1 MHVTT
6 IIYTPLMEEYES
18 LQARFTPEKDVNGD
32 TYTGYTA
39 KGKEGESVLVVVGF
53 EWGND
58 AAYAVMQEVLG
69 VHSCDM
75 AVCIGIAGAISKDA
89 KLGDVFYSRQVLDLT
104 QRMKQEKVKGIMRIK
119 YDPEHYPST
128 EAIAKSLD
136 RSRLSATGSSPYS
149 AWKKACAMVNEGR
162 LVGLNTQSLGH
173 PTSYFFSPEG
183 TSGKVASTNMV
194 LADSQAVED
203 VRECGR
209 KMACVDTESA
219 GFARA
224 CQQMIDLPSI
234 VIRGISDTADEQ
246 KKIAEAEFKNVFRS
260 IAASNAALFLHH
272 NLSRMLESVRKPTAT
287 NPAEKEDPQT
297 VAISVNEKQIKD
309 ELQRRSVVFKML
321 ENEQK
326 MPVPRMRSVGYLS
339 EAEAKKRPPELEI
352 EQVLSEN
359 SRVVVQL
366 PNHYP
371 DAALPWLFGHLLTE
385 ATLHNRYT
393 IPVFVKWSEFGPPR
407 NSLVA
412 QLDERNLGFAKNSKL
427 YHLVFVILDVRLGS
441 KTKAQYL
448 TQQASEFN
456 NATIMLFP
464 DRNETNV
471 VENEIEQQFSP
482 EVFQVEG
489 ISFASVTRY
498 VQSNFGMAM
507 DEAEMVAARLMSTF
521 RNYRLK
527 VQPTFLASIQKDTVL
542 SFIDANQRG
551 ELIELA
557 VAGLLSL
564 IVADDPS
571 KVKLRR
577 GTRERFLAQLAV
589 NLYSQKLKYDE
600 QGLEDYV
607 RDYAREMG
615 FDIEAKQFIKGFVDN
630 GIIAFEGGKAE
641 IAVPVIR
648 TYMLAKGLVA
658 NEGEGIRYFDL
669 NQSTFDY
676 ATFDLFSE
684 FNNDGKLYSI
694 VSKKLDE
701 SINFFE
707 QKVAKYN
714 TKIEDGK
721 YRSTLLS
728 RTLNFSK
735 MSDELTKAAE
745 QLIEV
750 TSLVSEKQAKIDVQS
765 EIARSSTAKSVDISD
780 PDSFKSEHVAIARF
794 LAAVVLLGAAA
805 EKMVDTN
812 KIDII
817 EKVLK
822 LAALIST
829 DLLTIYSAF
838 DAESAVEEAIAKIK
852 ASGAVTFED
861 EGAEDQF
868 RTYVEMVTA
877 EWEFNLAAHPI
888 HTILGVLC
896 ETGRTNVLLSPI
908 SRSKSGGDLEEFF
921 RSCWAFD
928 LDPVGQSHLPKELS
942 KAIGSSPFLR
952 MVFGISTV
960 NRIYWFHHGK
970 KTKEALLKGVNELF
984 KPLAIESSVDPDD
997 LKTGM

>member
-1 MHVTT
+1 
-6 IIYTPLMEEYES
+6 MEEYES
-18 LQARFTPEKDVNGD
+18 LQVRFKPERDVNGE

-39 KGKEGESVLVVVGF
+39 KGRYGEAVLVVVGF
-53 EWGND
+53 DWGND
-58 AAYAVMQEVLG
+58 AAYAVMLEVLRS
-69 VHSCDM
+69 HTCDM

-104 QRMKQEKVKGIMRIK
+104 QRMKQEKVKGVMRIK
-119 YDPEHYPST
+119 YDPEAYSST

-149 AWKKACAMVNEGR
+149 AWKKACALVNEGR

-173 PTSYFFSPEG
+173 PSSHFWSPEG
-183 TSGKVASTNMV
+183 TSGKIASTNMV

-203 VRECGR
+203 VKECGR

-224 CQQMIDLPSI
+224 CATVMDLPSI
-234 VIRGISDTADEQ
+234 VIRAISDTADEQ

-260 IAASNAALFLHH
+260 IAASNAALFLLH
-272 NLSRMLESVRKPTAT
+272 NLTRMLESIRKQSLPEDQ
-287 NPAEKEDPQT
+287 EKQDPHT
-297 VAISVNEKQIKD
+297 VAISANEKFIKD
-309 ELQRRSVVFKML
+309 ELLRRSVVFKML

-326 MPVPRMRSVGYLS
+326 MPVPRIRSVGYLS
-339 EAEAKKRPPELEI
+339 DAESKRRPPELEI
-352 EQVLSEN
+352 EEVLAEN
-359 SRVVVQL
+359 ARVVVQL

-371 DAALPWLFGHLLTE
+371 DAALPWLYGHLLTE
-385 ATLHNRYT
+385 ATLLNRYT
-393 IPVFVKWSEFGPPR
+393 IPIFVKWSEFGPPR
-407 NSLVA
+407 NSLDA
-412 QLDERNLGFAKNSKL
+412 QLDERGLSFAKNSKL
-427 YHLVFVILDVRLGS
+427 YQLVFVILDVRLGS

-448 TQQASEFN
+448 TEQAAGFE

-471 VENEIEQQFSP
+471 VENEIEQHFSP

-489 ISFASVTRY
+489 ISFSSVTRY
-498 VQSNFGMAM
+498 VQSNFGMPM

-542 SFIDANQRG
+542 AFIDANQRG

-589 NLYSQKLKYDE
+589 NIYSQKLKYDE
-600 QGLEDYV
+600 QGLESYV
-607 RDYAREMG
+607 REYAQQMG
-615 FDIEAKQFIKGFVDN
+615 FDITPRQFIKGFVDN
-630 GIIAFEGGKAE
+630 GIIAFEGGHAE

-648 TYMLAKGLVA
+648 TYMLAKGLVS
-658 NEGEGIRYFDL
+658 NEGEGIKYFDF

-684 FNNDGKLYSI
+684 FNNDANLYSL
-694 VSKKLDE
+694 VSKRLDD
-701 SINFFE
+701 SISFFRD
-707 QKVAKYN
+707 KVGKYN
-714 TKIEDGK
+714 TKIEEGK

-735 MSDELTKAAE
+735 MSEELTKAAE

-805 EKMVDTN
+805 EKMVDAD

-817 EKVLK
+817 QKVLK

-838 DAESAVEEAIAKIK
+838 DAESAVEEAISKIK
-852 ASGAVTFED
+852 DSGAVTFDE
-861 EGAEDQF
+861 EGAEEQF
-868 RTYVEMVTA
+868 RAYVEMVTA

-908 SRSKSGGDLEEFF
+908 SRSKTAGDLEEFF
-921 RSCWAFD
+921 RASWAFD
-928 LDPVGQSHLPKELS
+928 LDPVGQSNLPRELS
-942 KAIGSSPFLR
+942 KALGSSPFLR

-970 KTKEALLKGVNELF
+970 TTKEALLKGVNELF
-984 KPLAIESSVDPDD
+984 KPLSIASSVDAAD
-997 LKTGM
+997 LKS